1 MFKAILKWLWLM
13 PEPKKKAGD
22 ITLYGNDGEL
32 TVSVKGRK

>member
-13 PEPKKKAGD
+13 PEPKKRAGD

-32 TVSVKGRK
+32 KVSVKERK